1 MRPFLRQSC
10 LRTRTIHT
18 TAFASAAK
26 TPPAPNTNPASATAP
41 FPPKAR
47 PPENDPTYVHPPSI
61 IQGGSNLKGVQI
73 LKDKAEVIAL
83 PDDYYPDWLWQLLD
97 DPKSVEEREA
107 ARREVEKKKEIWV
120 RKLEEERREKQL
132 EESKRRRV
140 VPEGVKRTKEE
151 KAAVKRD
158 AQNEAWL
165 LNKERDYEVPQFEM
179 PPERSARF
187 HKKINKEK
195 IKQDNYMR
203 EKGMK

>member
-1 MRPFLRQSC
+1 M
-10 LRTRTIHT
+10 
-18 TAFASAAK
+18 
-26 TPPAPNTNPASATAP
+26 
-41 FPPKAR
+41 
-47 PPENDPTYVHPPSI
+47 
-61 IQGGSNLKGVQI
+61 QI